1 MTDKITGICCND
13 AGAAELISSYILH
26 CKPTQKFIFSLSG
39 PSIEIFEKKLGKL
52 KLDSKDLMIEKSD
65 QIFSGTGWSTEFE
78 ITGIKK
84 ACELGK
90 YVIVFL
96 DHWINYKQRFK
107 FKKKYFTPNEI
118 WVSDSYAKN
127 IALSIFPNIKIELIK
142 NYFLEDIKETYKKK
156 YFSNKTEKK
165 NTNFLFL
172 SDNNNSVIKSG
183 FLSNRNILCKDEDLA
198 EFFLKNLKL
207 LSRNIGQVVIRP
219 HPSEVDTLIKYKA
232 IFDQYNVPFIIGGKY
247 NLLEEIS
254 NSDIVVGGDSM
265 GLVISMV
272 CGKKTFSCAPPKAKV
287 TLPFVE
293 IIKIR
298 EMKRIE

>member
-1 MTDKITGICCND
+1 MTEKITGICCND

-26 CKPTQKFIFSLSG
+26 CKPTQKFIFSLKG

-52 KLDSKDLMIEKSD
+52 KLYSLDLMIEKSD

-84 ACELGK
+84 ARELGK

-96 DHWINYKQRFK
+96 DHWVNYKQRFK
-107 FKKKYFTPNEI
+107 FKKDFFFPNEI
-118 WVSDSYAKN
+118 WVSDTYAKN
-127 IALSIFPNIKIELIK
+127 IALSIFTNIKIQLIK

-156 YFSNKTEKK
+156 YFSNKPEQK
-165 NTNFLFL
+165 NINFLFL
-172 SDNNNSVIKSG
+172 SDNNNSVIKSD
-183 FLSNRNILCKDEDLA
+183 FLSDRNVVCRDEDLA
-198 EFFLKNLKL
+198 EYFLKNLKL

-232 IFDQYNVPFIIGGKY
+232 VFDKYNVLFIIGGKY

-254 NSDIVVGGDSM
+254 NSDVVVGGDSM
-265 GLVISMV
+265 ALVVSMA
-272 CGKKTFSCAPPKAKV
+272 CGKKTFTCAPPETKFF
-287 TLPFVE
+287 LPFVE
-293 IIKIR
+293 IKKIR
-298 EMKRIE
+298 EIKRME